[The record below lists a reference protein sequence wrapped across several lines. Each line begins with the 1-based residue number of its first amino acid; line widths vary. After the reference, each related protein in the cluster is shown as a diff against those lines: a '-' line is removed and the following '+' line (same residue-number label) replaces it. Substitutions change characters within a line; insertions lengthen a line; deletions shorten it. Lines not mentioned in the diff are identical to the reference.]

1 MPLNG
6 GFFLSQSSPQHTA
19 QPSRRYQIVN
29 EVLNA
34 VTHGIGVGLSIAGLV
49 LLIIRGVQL
58 GGAMRIT
65 AYSLYGALLV
75 IFYLASTLFHSLV
88 FTRASHLFQIFDHC
102 AIYLLIAGTYTPY
115 CLVVIKGA
123 LGWTIFGVIWAMAI
137 LGVIYKSLW
146 LGKYQKLSTI
156 IYVVMGWFCVLG
168 FKPLYNGLG
177 IHGFILLVLGGVAF
191 TLGAVIYSF
200 KGIKFGHVIWHL
212 FVLLG
217 TILMYFSVLLYA

>member
-1 MPLNG
+1 M
-6 GFFLSQSSPQHTA
+6 SQSSPQHTA

-49 LLIIRGVQL
+49 LLVIRGVQL

-217 TILMYFSVLLYA
+217 TILMYFPVLLYA

>member
-1 MPLNG
+1 M
-6 GFFLSQSSPQHTA
+6 SQSSPQHTA

-49 LLIIRGVQL
+49 LLVIRGVQL

>member
-1 MPLNG
+1 M
-6 GFFLSQSSPQHTA
+6 SQSSPQHTV

-34 VTHGIGVGLSIAGLV
+34 VTHGIGVALSIAGLV
-49 LLIIRGVQL
+49 LLVIRGVQL

-88 FTRASHLFQIFDHC
+88 FTKASHLFQIFDHC

-123 LGWTIFGVIWAMAI
+123 LGWTIFGVIWAMAV

-177 IHGFILLVLGGVAF
+177 PHGFLLLVLGGVAF